1 MLPSGSW
8 FSYQSV
14 SRGSIIYREGD
25 PTDTVYFLKEGRIK
39 IGLPESRDREI
50 IKMVVEQGHWF
61 GEMALIHRE
70 ARRDRAVALQAGL
83 IGSVPAD
90 HLRGILQRDTRYCEY
105 FVQLIGR
112 RQLDMEYRVNQLTM
126 MSSQARI
133 VQFLIDLVQ
142 KEGQRIGLEWVV
154 YRFYP
159 QQIIRGLTDTS
170 RQTVSRVLNDLRRKN
185 IITFDKKRL
194 LVRDLDALMAE
205 RNR

>member
-1 MLPSGSW
+1 
-8 FSYQSV
+8 
-14 SRGSIIYREGD
+14 
-25 PTDTVYFLKEGRIK
+25 
-39 IGLPESRDREI
+39 
-50 IKMVVEQGHWF
+50 
-61 GEMALIHRE
+61 
-70 ARRDRAVALQAGL
+70 
-83 IGSVPAD
+83 
-90 HLRGILQRDTRYCEY
+90 
-105 FVQLIGR
+105 
-112 RQLDMEYRVNQLTM
+112 MEYRVNQLTM

>member
-1 MLPSGSW
+1 MLPPGSW

>member
-1 MLPSGSW
+1 MLPPGNW
-8 FSYQSV
+8 FSYQSI

-61 GEMALIHRE
+61 GEMALIQRE

-112 RQLDMEYRVNQLTM
+112 RQLDMEYRVNQLTT